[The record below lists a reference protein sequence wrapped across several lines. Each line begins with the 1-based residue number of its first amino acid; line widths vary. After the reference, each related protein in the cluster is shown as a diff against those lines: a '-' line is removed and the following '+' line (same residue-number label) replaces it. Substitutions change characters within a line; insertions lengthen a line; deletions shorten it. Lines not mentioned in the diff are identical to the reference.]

1 MFLRGLR
8 NLSPDLVR
16 RSIWLWWHDTT
27 AKEIGQLHAGQTVH
41 LLDAA
46 SINALDDARLLPG
59 DLAVTR
65 DGVHIMAYIG
75 EHTWIEADPGVGRVI
90 RVKTPTKDNGWFDT
104 PAHIVRWTI
113 FMDGGNC

>member
-1 MFLRGLR
+1 LFLRGLR

-90 RVKTPTKDNGWFDT
+90 RVKTPANDNGWFDV
-104 PAHIVRWTI
+104 PVRIVRWGI
-113 FMDGGNC
+113 LKPAGGT